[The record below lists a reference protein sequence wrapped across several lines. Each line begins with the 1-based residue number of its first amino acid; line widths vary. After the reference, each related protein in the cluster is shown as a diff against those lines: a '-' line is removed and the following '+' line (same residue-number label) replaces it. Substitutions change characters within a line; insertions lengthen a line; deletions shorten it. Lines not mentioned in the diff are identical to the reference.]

1 MPITRV
7 GSYLLKSNDE
17 LLSDSLNQ
25 NRYLRSIIVDAIDR
39 MVMQSD
45 FRDVYYGAQSKEFN
59 SRKDAAVLGSF
70 LLQVMSLKLKSN
82 YNELLIN

>member
-7 GSYLLKSNDE
+7 GSYLLKFNDE
-17 LLSDSLNQ
+17 PLSDSLNQ

-39 MVMQSD
+39 MIMQSD
-45 FRDVYYGAQSKEFN
+45 FRDIYYGVQSKEFN

-70 LLQVMSLKLKSN
+70 LLKVMSLKLKLN
-82 YNELLIN
+82 YN